1 MMELYKKNIYCF
13 KIVTDT
19 DASNMINYL
28 TTVRIVTC

>member
-19 DASNMINYL
+19 VASNMTDFL